1 MRKAVVPALAACV
14 FAATAA
20 AQQPSDA
27 SGPVGFSP
35 YRSSSVLARDL
46 FSPQPGRW
54 PALYP
59 PEDGSG
65 AAAQGYGLDTFGGH
79 LRAVPLELGVVAGM
93 LAATG
98 FSSWDWG
105 SSKFKVA
112 REGWF
117 GKNTHS
123 GGMDKLG
130 HFYTTFVISEMLGE
144 RMAANSANPAGA
156 HLTAAIVG
164 FGLMAAVEV
173 GDGFSRKYGFSPEDL
188 AANAAGAAFALAR
201 AAWPELK
208 RTVDFRF
215 MPTLASDE
223 RPGVKAPGFQLIPPY
238 RRTRYVLAVKF
249 SGFEGLRATPLRYAE
264 LHLGF
269 QSRGF
274 HAQEKKLGYPKE
286 RSFYVGVG
294 LNLNELLFADGPLPN
309 FARWRDTEPAWAL
322 EHALRYIQIPYTAAH
337 RRLR

>member
-1 MRKAVVPALAACV
+1 MRKAIVPAVAACF

-20 AQQPSDA
+20 AQQPSGA
-27 SGPVGFSP
+27 SGAAGFSP
-35 YRSSSVLARDL
+35 YRSTSMLARDL
-46 FSPQPGRW
+46 FAPQPGRW

-65 AAAQGYGLDTFGGH
+65 ASARGYGPEAFGGH
-79 LRAVPLELGVVAGM
+79 LRAIPLELGIVAGII
-93 LAATG
+93 ATTG
-98 FSSWDWG
+98 FSGWHWG
-105 SSKFKVA
+105 DSKFHVA

-130 HFYTTFVISEMLGE
+130 HFYSTYVLTEILGE
-144 RMAANSANPAGA
+144 RIQANADNPAGA
-156 HLTAAIVG
+156 HLTAAIVA
-164 FGLMAAVEV
+164 FGLMTGVEIA
-173 GDGFSRKYGFSPEDL
+173 DGFTRKYGFAPEDL

-223 RPGVKAPGFQLIPPY
+223 RPGVKAPGLQLIPPY
-238 RRTRYVLAVKF
+238 RRTRYVVAVKL
-249 SGFEGLRATPLRYAE
+249 SGFEALRATPLRYAE

-274 HAQEKKLGYPKE
+274 HSQEKKLRYPKE

-309 FARWRDTEPAWAL
+309 FARWRETEPAWAL
-322 EHALRYIQIPYTAAH
+322 EHTLRYIQLPYTAAH
-337 RRLR
+337 HRLK